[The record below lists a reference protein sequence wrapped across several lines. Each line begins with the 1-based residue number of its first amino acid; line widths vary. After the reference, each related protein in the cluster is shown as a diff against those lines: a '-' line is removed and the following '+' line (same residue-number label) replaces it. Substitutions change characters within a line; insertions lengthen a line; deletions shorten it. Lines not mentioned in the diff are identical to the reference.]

1 MTKTRLILLGCFVV
15 VFAAGLST
23 GLLVPRL
30 TARHGEHSRFA
41 ELKLTPQQ
49 REQMNKIWSEVMG
62 SRSGP
67 GSRRETRLALAQ
79 ERDQKISALLTED
92 QQSKRDAIVK
102 EYGRKMDELDQE
114 RRRAEEEAIK
124 RTRSILTAE
133 QAQKYDILLKEQRDR
148 GQGGPGGSR
157 SPRAG
162 ASSRL
167 TTSRSQ
173 PDTTQQN
180 IPHGGE

>member
-23 GLLVPRL
+23 GLLVSRL
-30 TARHGEHSRFA
+30 RARHDEHSRFA
-41 ELKLTPQQ
+41 DLKLTPQQ
-49 REQMNKIWSEVMG
+49 RDQMNKIWSEVVG
-62 SRSGP
+62 SHSGP
-67 GSRRETRLALAQ
+67 GSRERRSGFAQ
-79 ERDQKISALLTED
+79 DRDQKISALVTED
-92 QQSKRDAIVK
+92 QRPRYDAIMQ
-102 EYGRKMDELDQE
+102 EYRRNLDELSQE
-114 RRRAEEEAIK
+114 RRRAVEEAIK
-124 RTRSILTAE
+124 RTKLILTPE
-133 QAQKYDILLKEQRDR
+133 QAQQYDRLLKEQRDR

-162 ASSRL
+162 AASRL

-173 PDTTQQN
+173 PDTTQQG